1 MLGVEQPARK
11 VWTEEEISRLPDNG
25 YNVEVVDGELR
36 MSPKNNPLHGRV
48 CTRISMYMGLHAMQN
63 RLGEVW
69 DSNTGFWMA
78 NGNLR
83 APDVSFVSA
92 TRLIGRPLTSFFKG
106 APDLAVEVLS
116 PSNSRREIE
125 ERLRDFFASGTKLAW
140 VIDPDQES
148 AEICRSLSDRT
159 MIGPNSVLDGEDVL
173 NGFKVTLSDLFVSWI

>member
-1 MLGVEQPARK
+1 MLAVEQPASK
-11 VWTEEEISRLPDNG
+11 VWTEEEISQLPDNG
-25 YNVEVVDGELR
+25 YNVEVVDGELCW
-36 MSPKNNPLHGRV
+36 SPKNNRLHGRV
-48 CTRISMYMGLHAMQN
+48 CSRLLMYLGLHAMQN

-83 APDVSFVSA
+83 APDISFVSA
-92 TRLIGRPLTSFFKG
+92 ARLKDNPLTSFFKG

-140 VIDPDQES
+140 VIDPDQEI
-148 AEICRSLSDRT
+148 AEIIKSLSDRRI
-159 MIGPNSVLDGEDVL
+159 IGSNGVLDGENVL
-173 NGFKVTLSDLFVSWI
+173 VGFKVSLSDLFASWI